1 MKNPGHRILHSV
13 GLAGMAVCI
22 VTQPGCS
29 NLKFGK
35 DAKVSARHTVVD
47 ENQLSPAERQRRFV
61 ESYRAGMTYAQQKS
75 YAEAMA
81 AFEEASRM
89 RPNSTETLFNLAA
102 CYESIGDPLR
112 AIGIYNKIL
121 RLTPDDPDCYHNLG
135 TSYMKLYYLQK
146 SPAWRRMAVVAWE
159 KSLKLRPDQ
168 PKLKMYLAR
177 SSEEH

>member
-1 MKNPGHRILHSV
+1 MMQMRERHIRYL
-13 GLAGMAVCI
+13 LATGFAFVI
-22 VTQPGCS
+22 AAQTGCS
-29 NLKFGK
+29 NMTFGNK
-35 DAKVSARHTVVD
+35 DRVAARPSVAN
-47 ENQLSPAERQRRFV
+47 ENKLTPAQRQQRFA
-61 ESYRAGMTYAQQKS
+61 ECYRAGMAYAREKS

-89 RPNSTETLFNLAA
+89 RPDSTETLFNLAA

-121 RLTPDDPDCYHNLG
+121 KLTPDDPDCYHNLG

-146 SPAWRRMAVVAWE
+146 SPSWKEMAIRSWE

-168 PKLKMYLAR
+168 PKLKAYLAR
-177 SSEEH
+177 SNEEP